1 MNTSKNK
8 WYSLFLF
15 DGSRVMVCLVLACL
29 GVAAFLG
36 AKTPKLITDLSA
48 HYDDSNL
55 FKAALVALMIN
66 FIAVY
71 VNRVIYQLAVNK
83 YVRLLIQYA
92 RTQTYGRWLSA
103 HETDSEKYPQGEILS
118 RIMSDTEAIRDL
130 ITSGSFGIFIDLC
143 FVISCLFGFIS
154 LHQFT
159 GFFIGITEV
168 VATLLLIWGSQLM
181 RDIFMRLRNSQARVN
196 RVTANVL
203 GGFHQMYYT
212 RHDKYASLKSGEAF
226 DDFLE
231 KQNQANNMDA
241 AYYAVAESLYP
252 IMLALVIF
260 IFPYSGLTE
269 AALIFA
275 IVDLIQR
282 SISPIKEISGKIAN
296 IQRAATG
303 IDRIFNFLNDMPLTL
318 NVNKKRLLS
327 QEHHL
332 KLVRMEV
339 NIPHFSYPKRA
350 KKSKDGVNETTI
362 EGSKNDNDHFALT
375 DISFHGSPGD
385 LIGIVG
391 LSGSGKST
399 LLNILAGNI
408 LAQDESVKLLMKNEE
423 GEFSLSIRDL
433 DEYRQEVSIV
443 SQESHIFTESLM
455 FNITMRHNMEA
466 EEIKHFEDS
475 WADLV
480 SQIPYLQTMNLS
492 RDKTVFPSQLSLGQ
506 RQLLAGVRA
515 CYLKKNIV
523 FFDEISSALDSE
535 LEYALRKCILLIQQY
550 SLTIIVAHRVETIIE
565 ATNILVMD
573 KGKVVSSGTHSG
585 LMATTPIYQEFI
597 RELSHS

>member
-8 WYSLFLF
+8 WSELFF
-15 DGSRVMVCLVLACL
+15 FKGSKLMLGLILVCLCI
-29 GVAAFLG
+29 AAFLG
-36 AKTPKLITDLSA
+36 AQTPKLITNLSA
-48 HYDDSNL
+48 HYSDDNL
-55 FKAALVALMIN
+55 FQASLVALMIN

-71 VNRVIYQLAVNK
+71 INRVIYQLGINK

-92 RTQTYGRWLSA
+92 RTQTYGRWLSS
-103 HETDSEKYPQGEILS
+103 HDNDSEKYPQGEILS

-143 FVISCLFGFIS
+143 FVISCLIGFIS

-159 GFFIGITEV
+159 GFFIGGAEV

-181 RDIFMRLRNSQARVN
+181 RDIFMRLRNAQAKVN

-212 RHDKYASLKSGEAF
+212 RHDNYASEKSALAF

-303 IDRIFNFLNDMPLTL
+303 IDRISHFLNDMPMVLAPL
-318 NVNKKRLLS
+318 KSKQLFE
-327 QEHHL
+327 EHHSRL
-332 KLVRMEV
+332 AQM
-339 NIPHFSYPKRA
+339 NISIPHFSYPKRL
-350 KKSKDGVNETTI
+350 KKNAEATELDAGVVH
-362 EGSKNDNDHFALT
+362 DHFALR
-375 DISFHGSPGD
+375 DISFSALPGE

-399 LLNILAGNI
+399 LLNILAGNL
-408 LAQDESVKLLMKNEE
+408 LATEGTVTLLMNEA
-423 GEFSLSIRDL
+423 GREFSLSIKDTE
-433 DEYRQEVSIV
+433 EYRHEVSIV
-443 SQESHIFTESLM
+443 SQESHIFSESLM
-455 FNITMRHNMEA
+455 FNITMRRDLSGL
-466 EEIKHFEDS
+466 EIEHFEAS
-475 WADLV
+475 WKSLTE
-480 SQIPYLQTMNLS
+480 QIPYLKLMGLE
-492 RDKTVFPSQLSLGQ
+492 RDKKINPQALSLGQ
-506 RQLLAGVRA
+506 KQLLAGVRA

-535 LEYALRKCILLIQQY
+535 LEFALRRCILLIQQY
-550 SLTIIVAHRVETIIE
+550 SLTFIVAHRVETIM
-565 ATNILVMD
+565 AANNILVMD
-573 KGKVVSSGTHSG
+573 KGRVFSSGKHNE
-585 LMATTPIYQEFI
+585 LMTSSVVYQEFI

>member
-8 WYSLFLF
+8 WYNLFLF
-15 DGSRVMVCLVLACL
+15 EGSKAMLVLVLACL
-29 GVAAFLG
+29 SGAAYLG
-36 AKTPKLITDLSA
+36 ARTPKLITNLSA
-48 HYDDSNL
+48 HYGDAGL
-55 FKAALVALMIN
+55 FKASLIALMIN

-71 VNRVIYQLAVNK
+71 LNRVVYQLAVNK
-83 YVRLLIQYA
+83 YVRLLIQFA
-92 RTQTYGRWLSA
+92 RTQTFGRWLSA

-143 FVISCLFGFIS
+143 FVISCLFGFIA
-154 LHQFT
+154 LHKFT
-159 GFFIGITEV
+159 GLFIGGTEV
-168 VATLLLIWGSQLM
+168 IATILLIWGSQLM
-181 RDIFMRLRNSQARVN
+181 RDIFMRLRNAQAKVN

-212 RHDKYASLKSGEAF
+212 RHDNYASVKSGEAF
-226 DDFLE
+226 EDFLE

-303 IDRIFNFLNDMPLTL
+303 IDRIFHFLNDMPEVLAF
-318 NVNKKRLLS
+318 NKNRLLS
-327 QEHHL
+327 DPHHL
-332 KLVRMEV
+332 KLVRMDV
-339 NIPHFSYPKRA
+339 NIPHFSYPKRV
-350 KKSKDGVNETTI
+350 KKDKDGAVI
-362 EGSKNDNDHFALT
+362 EGSGDHDHFALT
-375 DISFHGSPGD
+375 DINLTGSPGE

-399 LLNILAGNI
+399 LLNILAGNV
-408 LAQDESVKLLMKNEE
+408 LVKQESVKLLMESE
-423 GEFSLSIRDL
+423 GKEFSLSIQDL
-433 DEYRQEVSIV
+433 DEYRHEVSIV
-443 SQESHIFTESLM
+443 SQESHIFTESLL
-455 FNITMRHNMEA
+455 FNITMRHDLKSS
-466 EEIKHFEDS
+466 EIAHFEKS
-475 WADLV
+475 WEDLV
-480 SQIPYLQTMNLS
+480 RQIPYLKTMDLA
-492 RDKTVFPSQLSLGQ
+492 RDKKIFPNQLSLGQ
-506 RQLLAGVRA
+506 KQLLAGVRA

-535 LEYALRKCILLIQQY
+535 LEYALRKCILLIQQF
-550 SLTIIVAHRVETIIE
+550 SLTIIVAHRVETIME
-565 ATNILVMD
+565 AGKILVMD
-573 KGKVVSSGTHSG
+573 KGRVIGSGKHTELLSSSV
-585 LMATTPIYQEFI
+585 IYQEFI